1 MIDFT
6 IGNGSS
12 VIIGFYLGG
21 TGFGLKKRWY
31 TGMGRGSGIG
41 VLLK

>member
-1 MIDFT
+1 MFDFT
-6 IGNGSS
+6 IGTGSS

-31 TGMGRGSGIG
+31 WHGEGQWY
-41 VLLK
+41 